1 MLTFQSQDTLATS
14 SVSLQAQ
21 VQRTDTGMSLEAIT
35 QRDREITTIAESI
48 TELADL
54 FKDLSNLV
62 IDQGTL
68 LDRIDY
74 NVEQMATEM
83 EKAVGELNVATKYG
97 WHCTSMMTSTDNMCI
112 LDISGGQARDR
123 SYACLSC

>member
-1 MLTFQSQDTLATS
+1 
-14 SVSLQAQ
+14 
-21 VQRTDTGMSLEAIT
+21 MSLEAIT

-83 EKAVGELNVATKYG
+83 EKAVGELRVATKYVALNVFRQMAG
-97 WHCTSMMTSTDNMCI
+97 
-112 LDISGGQARDR
+112 
-123 SYACLSC
+123 